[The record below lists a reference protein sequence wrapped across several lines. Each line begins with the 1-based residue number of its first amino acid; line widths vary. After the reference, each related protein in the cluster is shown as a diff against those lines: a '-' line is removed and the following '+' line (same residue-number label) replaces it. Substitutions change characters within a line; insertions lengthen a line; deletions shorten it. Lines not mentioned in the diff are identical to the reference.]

1 MKNKR
6 NIKKKKLKKALVI
19 GGISVAITSSIVA
32 VKGFSQRPEIENQSY
47 SSESSMRKAEEIP
60 SNVYTDTKE
69 DLHEETK
76 KSAPKFVLK
85 NYNNLGNN
93 LERQDL
99 GCAIET
105 SVYLFKDKNTCEYFY
120 DTLMENVPSNL
131 ECVDGENMVYVYVDK
146 TNDSRPIAGITEI
159 EGEIVNVKINA
170 YTSKNLGVI
179 KCDENKYINFNSSS
193 DEMNDYF
200 ESTKEYY
207 EERLAIV
214 QSKR

>member
-1 MKNKR
+1 MKNMR
-6 NIKKKKLKKALVI
+6 NVKKKKLKKALVI
-19 GGISVAITSSIVA
+19 GGISVAITSSIIA
-32 VKGFSQRPEIENQSY
+32 AKELSKKSKIENQNF
-47 SSESSMRKAEEIP
+47 SSESLMKKTEEIS
-60 SNVYTDTKE
+60 SNVYADTKE
-69 DLHEETK
+69 ELNETK
-76 KSAPKFVLK
+76 KNAPKFVLK

-105 SVYLFKDKNTCEYFY
+105 SVYLFKDKNTCQYSY

-131 ECVDGENMVYVYVDK
+131 ECVDGENMIYVYVDK
-146 TNDSRPIAGITEI
+146 TNDSRPIAGIAEI
-159 EGEIVNVKINA
+159 DGKIVNVKVNA

-179 KCDENKYINFNSSS
+179 ICDDNKYINFSSSS

-207 EERLAIV
+207 EERLEIV